1 MATNHDCMCSA
12 SNQIQSL
19 MDTTLLNLIETA
31 QFQNTSGLNV
41 SQDHLLQLLN
51 ATRIKDLIDMAGL
64 NSSMLVNYLINNQN
78 ESLINMFNMNFN
90 ATISNGLVDI
100 LTGLNQ
106 FINQNLINFISTT
119 DILQSLINNS
129 DSSGFIQLL
138 ISSLNNLL
146 VPGNSGIDLTNLLGQ
161 IINQNLP
168 FINNIRSSLIENN
181 NTNNLTFVIL
191 YDQLLSSS
199 NSNHSIMTNLLVD
212 LISQNPLI
220 QSYLMNLN
228 DTTDLAGLIQLLA
241 SSTNTTDILKQYI
254 KPIVDYIKYFLE
266 NPNQMIQLLIS
277 SLNSTDFKSYLPN
290 LPRMFNLE
298 QLINQNLLNLNPNE
312 ILQPIIANV
321 QNILMNNNATSLN
334 GFVQQLISSLNN
346 ANMEAQLNQF
356 ISQNPLIQSDLAGLI
371 QVLASSMNTTN
382 ILNYLEQYISQNL
395 MRFLQPIV
403 DYIKNLLENPNELIQ
418 LLISSLN
425 INETYFFNNSNASQS
440 ILNDYNA
447 LNFTDILVYL
457 DQYINQNLTS
467 FLSILEPILMNNNLG
482 ISTELIQLLI
492 SSDTLAYLNQ
502 LIQQNLMS
510 LLSSLDIIVQN
521 LVGNLANS
529 NELQLAIS
537 YLNMPVSYLLEYF
550 CTCQNNNFST
560 STVPWND
567 FTNSNNPQMVS
578 ILSQLFLN
586 TSNINY
592 LASNQLVNKLTV

>member
-371 QVLASSMNTTN
+371 QLLASSMNTTN

>member
-241 SSTNTTDILKQYI
+241 SS
-254 KPIVDYIKYFLE
+254 
-266 NPNQMIQLLIS
+266 
-277 SLNSTDFKSYLPN
+277 
-290 LPRMFNLE
+290 
-298 QLINQNLLNLNPNE
+298 
-312 ILQPIIANV
+312 
-321 QNILMNNNATSLN
+321 
-334 GFVQQLISSLNN
+334 
-346 ANMEAQLNQF
+346 
-356 ISQNPLIQSDLAGLI
+356 
-371 QVLASSMNTTN
+371 MNTTN